1 MVDFSINRLNLDALS
16 ILQINVIVVV
26 EKTAIMHADRIIKI
40 FHRVNVVQAIDLMPY
55 IVYLLV
61 LNLKMQVQKVQ
72 NLQLRQNMLTTF
84 NCKSFYAFRRPSLQ
98 LDANYHL
105 NNIKITLYCAA
116 FGGIKKMSGK

>member
-1 MVDFSINRLNLDALS
+1 MADVSINRLNLDALS

-26 EKTAIMHADRIIKI
+26 EKTAIMHADRFIKI
-40 FHRVNVVQAIDLMPY
+40 SDRVNVVQAIDLMPY

-61 LNLKMQVQKVQ
+61 FNLKMQVQKVQ

-84 NCKSFYAFRRPSLQ
+84 NCKSFYAFGRSSLQ
-98 LDANYHL
+98 LDSNFHL
-105 NNIKITLYCAA
+105 NNMKITLYCAA